1 MFKSK
6 EQKAQEAQADLDRQ
20 AASVSDAAVAAARAA
35 KEAGRSVFQYMDVV
49 STIKG
54 AVVPLIGAFA
64 TDEQGITKGKLGQAA
79 GRRVLVSPIES
90 IESAGWRLVDTGYVY
105 QQTHAESR
113 DKFLASGQQEAY
125 SGRILGIYTFRVI
138 DDKPST

>member
-1 MFKSK
+1 MRKRPTN
-6 EQKAQEAQADLDRQ
+6 APLRPATPAGGATGRALW
-20 AASVSDAAVAAARAA
+20 AAVAAARAA

-90 IESAGWRLVDTGYVY
+90 YVY

-138 DDKPST
+138 DDKPSTRWDGQDT